1 MKKLNKKKLI
11 SVPENLQ
18 FYWKYIGYPNF
29 INTSPCE
36 LILFD
41 DIKVLYNSDI
51 LGELKIEC
59 STDMVKITYKI
70 LDFILL
76 LNKNDFFQF
85 NISFI
90 DKNNNIIETV
100 EIFDKK
106 LFKKELFKKAR
117 NSLNYWVIIHISIK
131 TEKRSS
137 DDVFTWIEILDEQ
150 FAFYTIACTF
160 NNS

>member
-41 DIKVLYNSDI
+41 DIKVLYNS
-51 LGELKIEC
+51 E
-59 STDMVKITYKI
+59 I

-137 DDVFTWIEILDEQ
+137 DDVFTWIEILDELL
-150 FAFYTIACTF
+150 TIV
-160 NNS
+160 SIYY